1 METFIYSCA
10 NLNLTNYIQ
19 PSSHTN
25 RQAAKQQ
32 SRRQQNKTNKQT
44 KKNNTHKGKNRIRE
58 KKNTRVE
65 ATDHETRKTGR
76 MALSQHTACKQASRK
91 QKHDTSRATIQ
102 KRGVTGSREKKV

>member
-32 SRRQQNKTNKQT
+32 SRRKQNKTNKQ

-102 KRGVTGSREKKV
+102 KRGGTGSREKKV